1 MEVCISHRTAVRWLL
16 RNPNARDR
24 PDATE
29 ASAASPSVPEV
40 APGFEETRDLLDALA
55 SYLRVDDQGER
66 VIDVLVSR
74 ADGRRDHRGVTCH
87 VCTSELP
94 QGSVLSMG
102 RRGYSLLVT
111 SPELTFLQIA
121 ATEDM
126 RIAAYVGMALC
137 SSYRIDEFESSGLA
151 DRAHGDAPL
160 TSVTQIT
167 AYLRRVNGVHGV
179 RAAWKALAYVR
190 DGALSPPEGAIGVV
204 AALPYAL
211 GGYACRDV
219 SMNRGIRVFAGLD
232 ASGRRRYTMRYPD
245 VSIVSRDARGVRRIV
260 GIDYDP
266 EITHGGEAKRANDVE
281 RGNQINGSRK
291 ITHFTFT
298 ERQRSSYSQWIS
310 SMEQVR
316 IALGRRR
323 PRRRGVE
330 DDFDHERWETWHML
344 LERPPRL

>member
-1 MEVCISHRTAVRWLL
+1 
-16 RNPNARDR
+16 
-24 PDATE
+24 
-29 ASAASPSVPEV
+29 
-40 APGFEETRDLLDALA
+40 
-55 SYLRVDDQGER
+55 
-66 VIDVLVSR
+66 
-74 ADGRRDHRGVTCH
+74 
-87 VCTSELP
+87 
-94 QGSVLSMG
+94 MG
-102 RRGYSLLVT
+102 RLGFSLLVT

-160 TSVTQIT
+160 TSVTQIA

>member
-1 MEVCISHRTAVRWLL
+1 MEVCISHWTAVRWLL
-16 RNPNARDR
+16 RNLNVRDR
-24 PDATE
+24 PVAT
-29 ASAASPSVPEV
+29 ADSPSVPEV
-40 APGFEETRDLLDALA
+40 APGLGETRELLDALA
-55 SYLRVDDQGER
+55 SCLPEDDGGER
-66 VIDVLVSR
+66 AIDVLVSR
-74 ADGRRDHRGVTCH
+74 ADGRRDHRGIRCH
-87 VCTSELP
+87 VCSHELP
-94 QGSVLSMG
+94 QGSVLPMG

-137 SSYRIDEFESSGLA
+137 ASYRIDEFESSGLA

-160 TSVTQIT
+160 TSVRQI
-167 AYLRRVNGVHGV
+167 AAFLRRVNGMHGV

-190 DGALSPPEGAIGVV
+190 DGALSPPEGAIGIV
-204 AALPYAL
+204 AALPHAL

-232 ASGRRRYTMRYPD
+232 ASGRRRYTTRYPD
-245 VSIVSRDARGVRRIV
+245 VVVVNRDARGVRRIV

-266 EITHGGEAKRANDVE
+266 EITHGGEAKRSIDVE

-298 ERQRSSYSQWIS
+298 ELQRSSFSQWLS

-316 IALGRRR
+316 VALGMRRD
-323 PRRRGVE
+323 RRRGVE